1 MANVKAPQSWKK
13 PDEHIQILLN
23 SRWYKILAKL
33 YKSIFEATH
42 DFYKKESISPMML
55 PITTGAISS
64 PMGKGS
70 DSVPVQ
76 VIIKGQKVYLADSMQ
91 FSLEI
96 GTRLSDK
103 GAYYIMPT
111 FRGEQTDERHL
122 NEFVHSEVE
131 IAGTID
137 DVMNLAE
144 RYIKYMIKYLLD
156 NNSQDI
162 TEVAGSI
169 THLQEALTKNFNRIS
184 YRDAIEELSGIDGA
198 LSFVCDGMQNIT
210 KIGEKHLLKK
220 YGDFMWITDLPRI
233 LVPFYQAKQPNS
245 LSAFAADLLA
255 GIGEILGCGQRV
267 FSPKDLEESL
277 QEHEV
282 SPEEYLWYKQMRE
295 IQPLQTSGFGL
306 GIERFLLWIMKHDDI
321 RDCTILLR
329 DHDHFTAP

>member
-1 MANVKAPQSWKK
+1 MINVKAPQSWKK
-13 PDEHIQILLN
+13 PNRHIQVLLN
-23 SRWYKILAKL
+23 SDWYKILARL

-42 DFYKKESISPMML
+42 DFYKQESISPMML

-96 GTRLSDK
+96 GTRLSEK

-131 IAGTID
+131 IAGNID
-137 DVMNLAE
+137 DIMKLAE

-156 NNSQDI
+156 NNTQDI
-162 TEVAGSI
+162 KEVAGTIS
-169 THLQEALTKNFNRIS
+169 HLQNALTKPFGHVS
-184 YRDAIEELSGIDGA
+184 YQDALTELSNVNGA
-198 LSFVCDGMQNIT
+198 LNDVCDDAKNIT
-210 KIGEKHLLKK
+210 KIGEKHLLETH
-220 YGDFMWITDLPRI
+220 GNFTWLTDLPRI

-245 LSAFAADLLA
+245 NNAFASDLLA

-267 FSPKDLEESL
+267 FSPEDLEESL
-277 QEHEV
+277 REHEV
-282 SPEEYLWYKQMRE
+282 SPEEYIWYKQMRK

-306 GIERFLLWIMKHDDI
+306 GIERFLLWVMKHDDI
-321 RDCTILLR
+321 RDCTLLLR
-329 DHDHFTAP
+329 DHNNFTAP